1 MLFSPD
7 LRGMLLSGD
16 KCNFLQNAQHVV
28 KDLKEQVT
36 HCQERKQSVEDLE
49 VIQIVELSVGDN

>member
-1 MLFSPD
+1 
-7 LRGMLLSGD
+7 MLLSGD
-16 KCNFLQNAQHVV
+16 KCNFPQNAQHVV